1 MPSYLP
7 RQEYLTATERVTRA
21 LRTAITTGALP
32 AGAPIRQEE
41 IAAQYQVSRI
51 PVREAFRQLEAEGLI
66 VIYPSRGA
74 FVATLDPSD
83 ILEIY
88 EIRVLLES
96 DALRR
101 ACSALTPD
109 IIQRAEAILNQLD
122 ATQESSTWG
131 ALDEAFHTTLYTPVQ
146 RPRLLDLI
154 ATLRRQVTHFYYLV
168 TPLEA
173 YRSRSQQE
181 HRQIL
186 ATCRA
191 GDVAGA
197 VTALEAHLHNSALAT
212 AASIQQR
219 PGAGETQ

>member
-1 MPSYLP
+1 MSSHLP
-7 RQEYLTATERVTRA
+7 RQEYLTAAERVTRA

-51 PVREAFRQLEAEGLI
+51 PVREAFRQLEAEGLL

-74 FVATLDPSD
+74 FVATLEASD

-101 ACSALTPD
+101 ACPALTPD
-109 IIQRAEAILNQLD
+109 IIRQAEVILDQLD
-122 ATQESSTWG
+122 TAQEISAWG
-131 ALDEAFHTTLYTPVQ
+131 ALDEAFHTTLYTPVG

-154 ATLRRQVTHFYYLV
+154 TTLRRQVTHFYYIV
-168 TPLEA
+168 APLET

-186 ATCRA
+186 AMCRA

-197 VTALEAHLHNSALAT
+197 VRALETHLNNSALAT
-212 AASIQQR
+212 AASIQGQ
-219 PGAGETQ
+219 GVKETK

>member
-1 MPSYLP
+1 MMSNHLP
-7 RQEYLTATERVTRA
+7 RQEYLTAAERVTRA

-74 FVATLDPSD
+74 FVATLDSSD

-101 ACSALTPD
+101 ACPALTPE
-109 IIQRAEAILNQLD
+109 IIQRAEAILDQLD
-122 ATQESSTWG
+122 VVQESSAWS

-154 ATLRRQVTHFYYLV
+154 TTLRRQVTHFYYIV
-168 TPLEA
+168 TPLEQ

-186 ATCRA
+186 ALCRA
-191 GDVAGA
+191 GDGAGA
-197 VTALEAHLHNSALAT
+197 VMALEAHLHNSAQAA
-212 AASIQQR
+212 AASIQRQ
-219 PGAGETQ
+219 GVNETK